1 MGYSKNMNREKIIN
15 KIKHLEKMTI
25 ENGCTYNEQLTAES
39 IKQKLIEKYL
49 KEDEKE
55 QEIGQ
60 KREQTLNIK
69 KENIFNFSCDL
80 NKLFWKIYYYVIIPT
95 IFFYNLLN

>member
-39 IKQKLIEKYL
+39 IKQKLIEQYL

-55 QEIGQ
+55 QEC
-60 KREQTLNIK
+60 EQTLNIK

-80 NKLFWKIYYYVIIPT
+80 NKLFWKI
-95 IFFYNLLN
+95 